1 MPGCGSCGNVERM
14 PMGLD
19 VRFQGNF
26 PAIPAK
32 AGIQLKDV
40 AAQSPSFRYWTPAS
54 AGVEKRKKDR
64 PVHLLRVNPVTS
76 RRTAPPIAP

>member
-1 MPGCGSCGNVERM
+1 MPGCGSCGTAESM
-14 PMGLD
+14 LMGLG

-40 AAQSPSFRYWTPAS
+40 ATLSPSFRYWTPAS
-54 AGVEKRKKDR
+54 AGVETRKKHR
-64 PVHLLRVNPVTS
+64 PVHLLRVNPVT
-76 RRTAPPIAP
+76 